1 MNPPHSRI
9 IITICIEEDP
19 HTEVLAAQ
27 ALLRLLEWLRHDGT
41 TEVPP
46 VSRSPYEGIAV
57 WVGH

>member
-41 TEVPP
+41 TPTRTTLEIIPQ
-46 VSRSPYEGIAV
+46 
-57 WVGH
+57 